1 MFIPF
6 DEKIIEDKKKR
17 TPLMVLIIILPILI
31 VVGMYF
37 LGTRNYPLYKKI
49 GSEDNLVE
57 WLQFLAYVFSSVL
70 ALLLS
75 LRFKKVSKLMFVIF
89 LILSLGFLFVAG
101 EEISWGQRL
110 FNIEGHEL
118 FRGEKSLPLLGNNVQ
133 SETNLHN
140 FGAIHSKVGYMYLGI
155 GAYGIFSW
163 FVACILTK
171 TLKMK
176 KEIKK
181 YLKYFTVPPYLFLY
195 FFATAIN
202 LKVVSSRGV
211 GPQEYEIA
219 ELILSL
225 GIFITMIIYYISAKK
240 DFQEK
245 KSSK

>member
-17 TPLMVLIIILPILI
+17 TPLMILIIILPILI
-31 VVGMYF
+31 IVGMYF

-49 GSEDNLVE
+49 GSEDNLIE
-57 WLQFLAYVFSSVL
+57 WLQFLAYASSSVF
-70 ALLLS
+70 AFLLS

-118 FRGEKSLPLLGNNVQ
+118 FRGGKSLPLLGNNVQ

-155 GAYGIFSW
+155 GVYGIFSW
-163 FVACILTK
+163 FVACFLTK
-171 TLKMK
+171 TLKLK

-211 GPQEYEIA
+211 GPQEYELA

-225 GIFITMIIYYISAKK
+225 GILITMIIYYTSAKK

-245 KSSK
+245 KTSK

>member
-49 GSEDNLVE
+49 GSEDNLIE
-57 WLQFLAYVFSSVL
+57 WLQFLAYVSSSVL
-70 ALLLS
+70 TLLLS
-75 LRFKKVSKLMFVIF
+75 LRFKKVSKFMFVIF

-118 FRGEKSLPLLGNNVQ
+118 FRGEKSLPRLGNNVQ

-140 FGAIHSKVGYMYLGI
+140 FAAIHSKVGYMYLGI

-163 FVACILTK
+163 LVACILTK
-171 TLKMK
+171 TLKLK

-202 LKVVSSRGV
+202 LKVVSRRGV
-211 GPQEYEIA
+211 GPQEYELA

-225 GIFITMIIYYISAKK
+225 GILITMIIYYISAKK
-240 DFQEK
+240 DFPEK